1 MSASWD
7 RGRRGLRIE
16 RERERMIDGIEDWKS
31 WEAFRGAQPRRRGYN
46 ESWST
51 CAVCA
56 ELEAGPGWGLGAAG
70 GDCG

>member
-1 MSASWD
+1 
-7 RGRRGLRIE
+7 
-16 RERERMIDGIEDWKS
+16 MIDGIEDWKS